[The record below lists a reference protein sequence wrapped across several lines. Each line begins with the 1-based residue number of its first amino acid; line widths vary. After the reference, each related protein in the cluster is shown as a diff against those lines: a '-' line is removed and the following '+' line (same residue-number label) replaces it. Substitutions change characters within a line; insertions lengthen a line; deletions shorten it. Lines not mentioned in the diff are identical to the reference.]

1 MCQLYN
7 SPENHQNLVRKYF
20 SPLHSHKAKKCLA
33 HQLRT
38 SKQSVKSGQ
47 FFFTVLP
54 KFAGTALGDP
64 RGPLGPPRMF
74 WPFQLSPAGPRVV
87 RLLRGDIASHQAEAI
102 AVSANPHLEGTLRS
116 NFWRFSGRTNA
127 DGAVRLAGGRSLA
140 AATAKVSAR
149 PPNLGTVE
157 LPMR

>member
-1 MCQLYN
+1 MQTPISPALAPASMSCAIYN
-7 SPENHQNLVRKYF
+7 SLLNIFQPSAQELSRS
-20 SPLHSHKAKKCLA
+20 SPARRSAI
-33 HQLRT
+33 
-38 SKQSVKSGQ
+38 
-47 FFFTVLP
+47 P
-54 KFAGTALGDP
+54 DP
-64 RGPLGPPRMF
+64 RPGPPRMF
-74 WPFQLSPAGPRVV
+74 WPFQVSPAGPRVV

-116 NFWRFSGRTNA
+116 NYWRFSGRSNA

>member
-1 MCQLYN
+1 M
-7 SPENHQNLVRKYF
+7 
-20 SPLHSHKAKKCLA
+20 
-33 HQLRT
+33 
-38 SKQSVKSGQ
+38 QSVKSRDFREVRRDG
-47 FFFTVLP
+47 
-54 KFAGTALGDP
+54 ARRSTAW
-64 RGPLGPPRMF
+64 PPRMF
-74 WPFQLSPAGPRVV
+74 WPFQVSPAGPRVV

-116 NFWRFSGRTNA
+116 NYWRFSGRSNA

>member
-1 MCQLYN
+1 MCHLQLTTENISTHYTRRRLKVFGIPATHTEARVKTRN
-7 SPENHQNLVRKYF
+7 IELSESSPGRRSAIPY
-20 SPLHSHKAKKCLA
+20 
-33 HQLRT
+33 
-38 SKQSVKSGQ
+38 
-47 FFFTVLP
+47 
-54 KFAGTALGDP
+54 P
-64 RGPLGPPRMF
+64 RPRPPRMF
-74 WPFQLSPAGPRVV
+74 WPFQVSPAGPRVV

-102 AVSANPHLEGTLRS
+102 AVSANPHLKGTLRS
-116 NFWRFSGRTNA
+116 NYWRFSGRSNA